1 MRHERPVNRRGF
13 TLIAIVVTMAVL
25 AIAAAV
31 AAPLVFSANDQV
43 AAARTAE
50 ILKSVDLAL
59 VQNSADTSGGVGWC
73 SQIGRCPAF
82 LSQMNNEIKV
92 GDPCCCNLGT
102 FSKSQNVSNWLSTA
116 PFSGFPIVK
125 GVGLKTPIGIIHD
138 SLVWNGSD
146 VELHIDS
153 VPQYKAIYL
162 DSMVDNAVNATSGVL
177 RYALSPGTTTS
188 QNLYLVKYLI
198 TSGVASC
205 P

>member
-1 MRHERPVNRRGF
+1 MWDVTKTRHGF
-13 TLIAIVVTMAVL
+13 ALIAIVVTLAVL
-25 AIAAAV
+25 TIAAAV
-31 AAPLVFSANDQV
+31 AAPLVYSANDQIG
-43 AAARTAE
+43 AQRTAE
-50 ILKSVDLAL
+50 ILSSLNQAL
-59 VQNSADTSGGVGWC
+59 IKNSADTSGGVGWC

-82 LSQMNNEIKV
+82 LSQMNNEIAV

-102 FSKSQNVSNWLSTA
+102 FTKSQNVGNWLSTA

-125 GVGLKTPIGIIHD
+125 GVGLRTPVGIIHD
-138 SLVWNGSD
+138 TLVWNGSHA
-146 VELHIDS
+146 ELHIDS

-177 RYALSPGTTTS
+177 QYALSPGTTSS
-188 QNLYLVKYLI
+188 QNLYLVRYII